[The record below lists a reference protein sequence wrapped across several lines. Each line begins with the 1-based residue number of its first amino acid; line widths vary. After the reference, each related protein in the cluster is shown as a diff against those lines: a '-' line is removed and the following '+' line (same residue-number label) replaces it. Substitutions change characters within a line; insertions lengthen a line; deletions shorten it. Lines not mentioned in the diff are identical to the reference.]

1 MKKFIAI
8 ALALLM
14 LLSLGAC
21 SKKSDD
27 KVLRVAME
35 CAYAPYNWTQN
46 DDSNGAVPIYGTS
59 EYAYG
64 YDVMW
69 AKLIAEK
76 LGYTLEIHKVE
87 WTALPT
93 ALETGTVD
101 CVIAGQSTTAERK
114 QVVDFTNPYYY
125 ASIVVLTRKN
135 SKYANAKGL
144 SDLSG
149 AKATSQIG
157 TVWYDE
163 CIPQIPNVDKNPAM
177 EDVSAMFVSLDSGV
191 IDLVVTDEPTA
202 KSACYV
208 YPDFKMLDFTGSED
222 NFVVEQE
229 LIDIGISV
237 KKGNDELRES
247 INEILVKYTKEDFEK
262 MMDEAVSLQPMS
274 N

>member
-1 MKKFIAI
+1 MKKFV
-8 ALALLM
+8 ALALAFLM
-14 LLSLGAC
+14 LLPLGAC
-21 SKKSDD
+21 GKKNND

-46 DDSNGAVPIYGTS
+46 DDSNGAVPIYGTN

-64 YDVMW
+64 YDIMW

-76 LGYTLEIHKVE
+76 LGYTLEVHKIE

-101 CVIAGQSTTAERK
+101 CVIAGQSITAERK

-125 ASIVVLTRKN
+125 ASIVVLTKKD
-135 SKYANAKGL
+135 SAYANAKGL
-144 SDLSG
+144 SELSG

-163 CIPQIPNVDKNPAM
+163 CVPQIPNVNKNPAM
-177 EDVSAMFVSLDSGV
+177 DDVSAMFVSLDSGV

-202 KSACYV
+202 KSACFV
-208 YPDFKMLDFTGSED
+208 YPDFKMLDFTGSTD
-222 NFVVEQE
+222 NFNVAQE

-237 KKGNDELRES
+237 KKGNDELREN
-247 INEILVKYTKEDFEK
+247 INKILANYTKDDYEK

-274 N
+274 K